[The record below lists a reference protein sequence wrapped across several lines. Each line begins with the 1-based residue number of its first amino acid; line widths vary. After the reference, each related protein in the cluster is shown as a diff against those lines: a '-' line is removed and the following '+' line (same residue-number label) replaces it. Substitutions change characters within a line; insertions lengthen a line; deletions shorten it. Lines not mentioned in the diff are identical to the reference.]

1 MGLMAHEVLYTKEI
15 SLTMDNTLVI
25 CLFKILSKGKVKIL
39 TKIDI
44 LLFFYLKDSRLDG
57 LEELKT

>member
-1 MGLMAHEVLYTKEI
+1 MGFMEHEVLYTKEI

-39 TKIDI
+39 TKTDI
-44 LLFFYLKDSRLDG
+44 LLFFNLRG
-57 LEELKT
+57 F

>member
-1 MGLMAHEVLYTKEI
+1 MGLMAHVVLYTKEI

-25 CLFKILSKGKVKIL
+25 CLFKVLPKGKVKIL
-39 TKIDI
+39 TKTNI
-44 LLFFYLKDSRLDG
+44 LLFFFKRDSRLDG